1 MYCQYFNSNSK
12 IKDIHV
18 WKYWLQL
25 DDFQEI
31 LNQSWTTVVPQ
42 TDSAKIVT
50 AKFEKLRKGL
60 KEKQA
65 RMSSLKAVIAST
77 KFLI

>member
-1 MYCQYFNSNSK
+1 
-12 IKDIHV
+12 
-18 WKYWLQL
+18 LQL

-31 LNQSWTTVVPQ
+31 LNQAWTTVVPQ

-50 AKFEKLRKGL
+50 AKFKKLRKGL

>member
-31 LNQSWTTVVPQ
+31 LNQAWTTVVPQ

-50 AKFEKLRKGL
+50 AKFKKLRKGL